1 MIALVPVRTAAPA
14 ILPVSLADAK
24 LHLGYDAAD
33 RDAEIAAFVAAAVAR
48 LDGWGGVLG
57 RCLVAQTWRQPL
69 SGFPSGPEIVLPFP
83 DVASATIA
91 YTDTAGSDQTVSAAD
106 WSLHETSVGAAIVL
120 DDDASWPSTATRP
133 DAVRITF
140 TAGYGAAASDVPQP
154 IRSAIL
160 LMTGDLWRSRE
171 AGSAP
176 AGALGGVA
184 DLLLAP
190 YRRVPV

>member
-1 MIALVPVRTAAPA
+1 MIAIVPVRTAAPA
-14 ILPVSLADAK
+14 VLPVSLAEAK

-33 RDAEIAAFVAAAVAR
+33 RDAEITAFLAAAVDR
-48 LDGWGGVLG
+48 LDGWSGLLG
-57 RCLVAQTWRQPL
+57 RCLVEQTWRQDLPA
-69 SGFPSGPEIVLPFP
+69 FPDSDTIRLPFP
-83 DVASATIA
+83 N
-91 YTDTAGSDQTVSAAD
+91 VSAATVKYSD
-106 WSLHETSVGAAIVL
+106 ATGAEQTFASSLWSLHEAAGGSVVVLAAGATWPVT
-120 DDDASWPSTATRP
+120 DDRP
-133 DAVRITF
+133 DAVRITL
-140 TAGYGAAASDVPQP
+140 TAGYGAAAAVPQP